1 MIKNEQDS
9 GGNCDLIPVKCGLEE
24 ERKTEMTALDFL
36 QQHQDYLRVEKA
48 IQFLEENIQSQPDLD
63 QIAESVNLSRY
74 HFSRLFKRWA
84 GISPTRFLQ
93 TLTLEHAKKKLAESE
108 SLLDASLDAGLSGP
122 GRLHDLFV
130 TLDAMTPGEFKRM
143 GSGLQ
148 ITYGFG
154 CSLFGE
160 CLLAVTQRGI
170 CFLGFVDGED
180 RSHSFSQ
187 LEQTWPGSDFVHDP
201 ITIQPILNQVF
212 DFHHA
217 GNFKPFRL
225 HVKGTNFQINVW
237 RALLAIP
244 SGKVLS
250 YQDIA
255 VCINRPASVRAAANA
270 VARNPISYLIP
281 CHRVIAKSGKIHQYR
296 WGRSRKKAILGWEAV
311 EMDRADG

>member
-1 MIKNEQDS
+1 
-9 GGNCDLIPVKCGLEE
+9 
-24 ERKTEMTALDFL
+24 MTASDFL
-36 QQHQDYLRVEKA
+36 QQHRDYMRIEKA
-48 IQFLEENIQSQPDLD
+48 IRFLEKNIQSQPDLD
-63 QIAESVNLSRY
+63 QIAESVNLSKY
-74 HFSRLFKRWA
+74 HFTRLFKQWA
-84 GISPTRFLQ
+84 GISPTQFLQ
-93 TLTLEHAKKKLAESE
+93 TLTLEYTKKKLAESK
-108 SLLDASLDAGLSGP
+108 SLLDASLDAGLSSP

-154 CSLFGE
+154 GSLFGE

-180 RSHSFSQ
+180 RHNSFSQ
-187 LEQTWPGSDFVHDP
+187 LEETWPGSVFVHDP
-201 ITIQPILNQVF
+201 VSIRPILKQIF
-212 DFHHA
+212 DL
-217 GNFKPFRL
+217 GQTKNSKPFPL

-244 SGKVLS
+244 PGKLVS

-255 VCINRPASVRAAANA
+255 ARINRPASVRAAANA
-270 VARNPISYLIP
+270 IAHNPVSVLIP

-296 WGRSRKKAILGWEAV
+296 WGTARKKAILGWEAA
-311 EMDRADG
+311 EPDRVTG

>member
-1 MIKNEQDS
+1 
-9 GGNCDLIPVKCGLEE
+9 
-24 ERKTEMTALDFL
+24 MTASDFL
-36 QQHQDYLRVEKA
+36 QQHRDYLRIEKA
-48 IQFLEENIQSQPDLD
+48 IRFLEENIQSQPDLD

-74 HFSRLFKRWA
+74 HFSRLFKQWA
-84 GISPTRFLQ
+84 GISPIQFLQ
-93 TLTLEHAKKKLAESE
+93 TLTLEYTKKKLAESK

-143 GSGLQ
+143 GSGLK

-154 CSLFGE
+154 WSLFGE

-187 LEQTWPGSDFVHDP
+187 LEETWPGSDFIHDP
-201 ITIQPILNQVF
+201 VSIQPILKRVF
-212 DFHHA
+212 DFRQT
-217 GNFKPFRL
+217 GNSKPFPL

-244 SGKVLS
+244 PGKLLS

-255 VCINRPASVRAAANA
+255 ARINRPASVRAAANA
-270 VARNPISYLIP
+270 IARNPVSVLIP

-296 WGRSRKKAILGWEAV
+296 WGTSRKKAILGWEAS
-311 EMDRADG
+311 ETDRVTG

>member
-1 MIKNEQDS
+1 
-9 GGNCDLIPVKCGLEE
+9 
-24 ERKTEMTALDFL
+24 MTASDFL
-36 QQHQDYLRVEKA
+36 QQHRDYLRIEKA
-48 IQFLEENIQSQPDLD
+48 IQFLEKNIQSQPDLD

-74 HFSRLFKRWA
+74 HFSRLFKQWA
-84 GISPTRFLQ
+84 GISPIQFLQ
-93 TLTLEHAKKKLAESE
+93 TLTLEYTKKKLAESK

-143 GSGLQ
+143 GSGLK

-154 CSLFGE
+154 GSLFGE
-160 CLLAVTQRGI
+160 CLLAMTQRGI

-180 RSHSFSQ
+180 RHNSFSQ
-187 LEQTWPGSDFVHDP
+187 LEETWPGSDFVHDP
-201 ITIQPILNQVF
+201 VTIQPILKQIF
-212 DFHHA
+212 DLGQT
-217 GNFKPFRL
+217 GNSKSFPL

-244 SGKVLS
+244 PGKLLS

-255 VCINRPASVRAAANA
+255 ARIKRPASVRAAANA
-270 VARNPISYLIP
+270 IARNPVSVLIP

-296 WGRSRKKAILGWEAV
+296 WGTARKKAILGWEAA
-311 EMDRADG
+311 ETDRVTG